1 MCNVSGPA
9 SLQPA
14 SIGPGVEGM
23 FPKLQMK
30 EAVMYSRKNEGTLPP
45 LPPTLGGAPSL
56 GAGASEDG
64 VSWTCLSGDLC

>member
-45 LPPTLGGAPSL
+45 LPPHPWWGP
-56 GAGASEDG
+56 EPR
-64 VSWTCLSGDLC
+64 SWRL